1 MRGASLTLIVP
12 VSGGGQRRGIYIEGY
27 EPRPGEDT
35 ELNTNVVGPDFFQTM
50 GIPLVRGRAFDGR
63 DRRGA
68 PGVVV
73 VNEEFARRYYPGQ
86 EAVGKRLRTESDGPS
101 LEIVGVA
108 RTARYR
114 SLREPPLPFIYL
126 PLAQDYQPGMTL
138 MVRTEGDPLE
148 AVAGVRAA
156 AEGVDKG
163 VPLFNVTTMA
173 RHVGESLA
181 NDRLVA
187 VLLGIFGGVAL
198 LLAVVGIYGVVSYAV
213 ARRTHEIGVR
223 LALGAQ
229 PADILS
235 LVVRQGMAPVVVGG
249 VVGLAAAF
257 ALTRVASG
265 LLFGVSATDPLT
277 FAGVVSLLAGVALV
291 ACYIPAR
298 RAARVDPLLALRHE

>member
-1 MRGASLTLIVP
+1 M
-12 VSGGGQRRGIYIEGY
+12 
-27 EPRPGEDT
+27 
-35 ELNTNVVGPDFFQTM
+35 
-50 GIPLVRGRAFDGR
+50 
-63 DRRGA
+63 
-68 PGVVV
+68 
-73 VNEEFARRYYPGQ
+73 
-86 EAVGKRLRTESDGPS
+86 
-101 LEIVGVA
+101 EIVGVA

-114 SLREPPLPFIYL
+114 SLREQPLPFIYI
-126 PLAQDYQPGMTL
+126 PFAQEYQPEMTL
-138 MVRTEGDPLE
+138 MVRTEGDPLD

-156 AEGVDKG
+156 AQSLDKT

-173 RHVGESLA
+173 AHVGASLA
-181 NDRLVA
+181 ADRMVA
-187 VLLGIFGGVAL
+187 VLLGIFSGVAL

-229 PADILS
+229 PADILA
-235 LVVRQGMAPVVVGG
+235 LVIRQGMTPVVVGG
-249 VVGLAAAF
+249 LLGLAAAF

-277 FAGVVSLLAGVALV
+277 FAGVALLLAGVALV